1 MSVPIPQDNLVLPT
15 GKISQSWQ
23 RFLTLLRSQIS
34 DVTTY
39 APTVFATTGS
49 ITTAS
54 ARARYQ
60 VIGDQVVL
68 NGAVTVTNNGTG
80 GGTLFVTLP
89 TAIHLPQEQTVGSCI
104 QGNGT
109 PLVVFLG
116 DQIGGFPFN
125 PSYRALAIQ
134 TPTGTYPGASTA
146 TIYYSI
152 VYWIQ

>member
-23 RFLTLLRSQIS
+23 RFLTLLRSQIG
-34 DVTTY
+34 DVAVYT
-39 APTVFATTGS
+39 PTVFPTTGA

-54 ARARYQ
+54 ARARYK
-60 VIGDQVVL
+60 VIGDEVVL
-68 NGAVTVTNNGTG
+68 NGSVTITNNGTG
-80 GGTLFVTLP
+80 AGTLFVTLP
-89 TAIHLPQEQTVGSCI
+89 TAIHLPREQTVGSCM
-104 QGNGT
+104 QGSGT
-109 PLVVFLG
+109 PLVAFLG

-125 PSYRALAIQ
+125 PSYQALAIQ
-134 TPTGTYPGASTA
+134 TTAGAYPTPGT